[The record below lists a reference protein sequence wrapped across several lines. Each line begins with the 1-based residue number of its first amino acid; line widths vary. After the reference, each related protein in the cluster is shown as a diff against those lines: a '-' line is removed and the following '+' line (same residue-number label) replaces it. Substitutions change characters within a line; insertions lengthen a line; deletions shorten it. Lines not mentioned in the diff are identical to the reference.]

1 MNDELIYTK
10 GVEIAET
17 EFTFSQDVDSC
28 QDPNDICQVLKV
40 FTQDAGGGSY
50 ICIKT
55 DRWAIDTE
63 DIDKFAE
70 MLKKIVG
77 MPKDENAN

>member
-1 MNDELIYTK
+1 MKMNDKLIYTK
-10 GVEIAET
+10 GVEISEV
-17 EFTFSQDVDSC
+17 EFNFSQDVDSC
-28 QDPNDICQVLKV
+28 QDSDDMCQVLKV

-70 MLKKIVG
+70 ILKKIVG
-77 MPKDENAN
+77 MAR

>member
-1 MNDELIYTK
+1 MNDKLIYTK
-10 GVEIAET
+10 GVEISEV
-17 EFTFSQDVDSC
+17 EFNFSQDVDSC
-28 QDPNDICQVLKV
+28 QDSDDMCQVLKV

-70 MLKKIVG
+70 ILKKIVG
-77 MPKDENAN
+77 MAR

>member
-17 EFTFSQDVDSC
+17 EFTFSQEVDSC
-28 QDPNDICQVLKV
+28 QDPNDMCQVLKV

-50 ICIKT
+50 ICLET
-55 DRWAIDTE
+55 TRWSIDAE
-63 DIDKFAE
+63 DIDKFAA
-70 MLKKIVG
+70 MLKKVVR
-77 MPKDENAN
+77 MAK